1 MKKKIISI
9 LLASLCIST
18 IFVGCNNVKTTTVE
32 PSGEV
37 PEIEEIDTN
46 VEDENIETNE
56 TNVNNEVT
64 QDEDKNTEIIQ
75 DENTKEDDFEK
86 LWANK
91 KMGSVVTLEDGRS
104 FSFFQIAAAYG
115 SIDGYRVYHDIS
127 DVIPYKEY
135 SNEEIAALV
144 NLEEVSDEDC
154 DIFRNGYDVAYNTP
168 FIFQNW
174 ACVYFEADTQ
184 EEKDDLFV
192 PYKVPE
198 IPFDYDIETNDS
210 LEITTPNVDGE

>member
-9 LLASLCIST
+9 LLATLCIST

-37 PEIEEIDTN
+37 PEIEEIEPN

-56 TNVNNEVT
+56 TDVNN
-64 QDEDKNTEIIQ
+64 EIIQ
-75 DENTKEDDFEK
+75 DENTNENDLEK

-115 SIDGYRVYHDIS
+115 SIDGYRAYHDIS
-127 DVIPYKEY
+127 DMIPYKEY

-154 DIFRNGYDVAYNTP
+154 DIFRNGYDVAYNAP
-168 FIFQNW
+168 FVFQNW

-192 PYKVPE
+192 PYE
-198 IPFDYDIETNDS
+198 IPETPFNYDMETSDS
-210 LEITTPNVDGE
+210 LEIATPILDTE